1 MNEDVEGKDEKKPC
15 LYVSCRS
22 GMHGSSNL
30 DSDELMSRIFFI
42 YLGASERFL
51 HVANES

>member
-1 MNEDVEGKDEKKPC
+1 MK
-15 LYVSCRS
+15 RS
-22 GMHGSSNL
+22 PACMYPVGLAWEQQL
-30 DSDELMSRIFFI
+30 DSDEWMSRFFI